1 MNWEEYKQKKDAQRY
16 FRQENDMFL
25 STEQWIKTMSGG
37 LLGAI
42 LLGIV
47 HGALTMATMWSFS
60 FLYIVIGYA
69 IANIVTSIS
78 GVSSRQMGLI
88 SAILTFISFYIS
100 EYTMICSVFS
110 VVGLSVETLIQI
122 IVPAFT
128 GLFHSG
134 LLTLIFIVVG
144 IFVAYQQAE

>member
-1 MNWEEYKQKKDAQRY
+1 MNWEEYKQRKEAQKY
-16 FRQENDMFL
+16 FRQGNDMFL
-25 STEQWIKTMSGG
+25 STEQWIKTICGG

-69 IANIVTSIS
+69 IANIVTSVS
-78 GVSSRQMGLI
+78 GVSSRQMGVT
-88 SAILTFISFYIS
+88 SAILTFISFFVS
-100 EYTMICSVFS
+100 EYTMMCSTLLIF
-110 VVGLSVETLIQI
+110 GLSVKTMMQMI
-122 IVPAFT
+122 IPALF
-128 GLFHSG
+128 GLFNSG
-134 LLTLIFIVVG
+134 ILTLIFMVVG